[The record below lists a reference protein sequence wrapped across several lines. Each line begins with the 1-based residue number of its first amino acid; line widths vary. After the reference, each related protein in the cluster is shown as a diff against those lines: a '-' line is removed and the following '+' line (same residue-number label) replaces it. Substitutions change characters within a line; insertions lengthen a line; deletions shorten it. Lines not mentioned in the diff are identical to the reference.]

1 MNYDSTLLFTLTF
14 PVIGGEKE
22 GRVVETVFLF
32 STGLKSIKMEEDKN
46 DYYFKTILT
55 RKT

>member
-1 MNYDSTLLFTLTF
+1 MNYYSAIIFALTF
-14 PVIGGEKE
+14 SVIGGEKE

-32 STGLKSIKMEEDKN
+32 STGLKSIKMGEDKN
-46 DYYFKTILT
+46 DYYFETILT